1 MMLSPMQSTST
12 LDIFA
17 LDQFGP
23 TEALAAK
30 FRSDHYLRLPGL
42 VRPEAVERLSEEIAR
57 LRALAIRRDFAMEC
71 MDNSPRKMSTIGGE
85 ALAEESVLIPGM
97 YESPELVDFISRVFG
112 EELQTVPDPIER
124 HVINFLHESGD
135 THGGHFDDHPVAL
148 IVFVESPPAHAGG
161 LIEYVPMAGSL
172 SELGGPR
179 SRRAHH
185 EVGDGYL
192 LKSDTTAHRVTP
204 LAPGFRRTAMNF
216 AYTTPEGAAI
226 ASPSASLLYSRS

>member
-1 MMLSPMQSTST
+1 MLSAMPSTDT
-12 LDIFA
+12 LDLFS

-23 TEALAAK
+23 TEALADM
-30 FRSDHYLRLPGL
+30 FRRDHYLRLPGL

-57 LRALAIRRDFAMEC
+57 LRALAIRREFAMEC

-85 ALAEESVLIPGM
+85 ALADESILIPGM
-97 YESPELVDFISRVFG
+97 YEDTALVRFISEVFG
-112 EELQTVPDPIER
+112 QDLQTLPDPIER
-124 HVINFLHESGD
+124 HVINFLHEAGD

-161 LIEYVPMAGSL
+161 LIEYVPNADSL
-172 SELGGPR
+172 AELGGQR
-179 SRRAHH
+179 SLCAHH

-204 LAPGFRRTAMNF
+204 LAPGFRRTALNF
-216 AYTTPEGAAI
+216 AYTTPDRARL